1 MKLAY
6 TVGTPDT
13 RGKMLAYCGGS
24 FSEVCARL
32 KDIGYSGLELFVRD
46 PAELDLREI
55 SGAIERYS
63 LEIAAVGTGPV
74 VSEDKLTFTSADEA
88 VRATAIKRAK
98 AAVDFAAQ
106 FGAQVNVGKLRGDV
120 NAGNPDQSREWMRH
134 AFQAVCSHAR
144 AKGVNITIEPQNRF
158 VINNLNTTQQAM
170 AWLHELAIPN
180 LFLMLDVFHMNIEDR
195 SIIASLIEAK
205 EVTIHLH
212 FAENNRGAPGV
223 GHIDFPEIVRA
234 LKAMRY
240 DRYISLEIDQIPDS
254 YHAAKASF
262 HYLHSILKED

>member
-13 RGKMLAYCGGS
+13 RGKMLAYCGDFTEICVS
-24 FSEVCARL
+24 L

-46 PAELDLREI
+46 PSAMNLREVL
-55 SGAIERYS
+55 GAIERNG
-63 LEIAAVGTGPV
+63 LEVVAIGTGPV
-74 VSEDKLTFTSADEA
+74 VSEDKLTFTSPDEA
-88 VRATAIKRAK
+88 VREAAIKRTK
-98 AAVDFAAQ
+98 AVVDFAAQ

-120 NAGNPDQSREWMRH
+120 NAGNPEQSREWMRH
-134 AFQAVCSHAR
+134 AFRAVCSHAQ
-144 AKGVNITIEPQNRF
+144 AKSVNITIEPQNRF

-170 AWLHELAIPN
+170 AWLRELALPN
-180 LFLMLDVFHMNIEDR
+180 LYLMLDVFHMNIEDS

-205 EVTIHLH
+205 EVNLHLH
-212 FAENNRGAPGV
+212 FAENNRGVPGD
-223 GHIDFPEIVRA
+223 GHIEFPEIIRT
-234 LKAMRY
+234 LKALRY

-262 HYLHSILKED
+262 DYLYSILKED